1 MTPDTI
7 EELLSGLVRAR
18 GAGNTSAA
26 VEGARARGGVVVSFS
41 VAEARRVRFEHR
53 HVVGLEVVAAV
64 NLGRWAAGRPSVPVI
79 IDASCAERLA
89 EAVVMEARRRRIA
102 EADRDRHADA
112 LARAVATLNESKA
125 IGRRL
130 GDALAAM
137 WLRAWLRA
145 WDDIGAAYARDVMS

>member
-26 VEGARARGGVVVSFS
+26 VEGVRARGGVVVSFS

-53 HVVGLEVVAAV
+53 HAKDLVVVAAA
-64 NLGRWAAGRPSVPVI
+64 NLGRWFGRGPVI
-79 IDASCAERLA
+79 VDTSCVERLA
-89 EAVVMEARRRRIA
+89 EATILESRRRRIA